1 MTVAAALCA
10 ILIIAQA
17 LSRFRKQKKLYAVE
31 PFWAMI
37 LKLAIISAVIV
48 FALYLLSKNKGIPI
62 VLITVGIIIFVY
74 QWYTSR
80 TVPGRH
86 LYAMG
91 GNEKAAIFSGVDTNK
106 VMFFAYTNMGFL
118 VAVASLVCLAR
129 FNSAA
134 PSAGTGYE
142 LDAIGSCFIG
152 GASAYGGVGTVGGTV
167 IGAVFMGVL
176 NNGMSI
182 LGIDANW
189 QRVVKGAALLIA
201 VYLDVQAKRR
211 RGGSVKGIFGTAP
224 RPKKEEVTQEAKQK
238 S

>member
-1 MTVAAALCA
+1 MSVAAAMCA
-10 ILIIAQA
+10 VLIITQA
-17 LSRFRKQKKLYAVE
+17 LTRLRKQKKLYAVE

-37 LKLAIISAVIV
+37 AKVAIICIVIIIA
-48 FALYLLSKNKGIPI
+48 FWLLGQNKGIPI
-62 VLITVGIIIFVY
+62 VLITLGIIIFVY
-74 QWYTSR
+74 QWYTSK

-91 GNEKAAIFSGVDTNK
+91 GNEKAAVFSGVNTNK
-106 VMFFAYTNMGFL
+106 VMFLAYTNMGFL

-142 LDAIGSCFIG
+142 LDAIGACFIG
-152 GASAYGGVGTVGGTV
+152 GASAYGGVGTVTGSV

-189 QRVVKGAALLIA
+189 QRAVKGIVLLVA
-201 VYLDVQAKRR
+201 VFLDVQTQKK
-211 RGGSVKGIFGTAP
+211 RGGSVRGIFGIG
-224 RPKKEEVTQEAKQK
+224 RRK
-238 S
+238 